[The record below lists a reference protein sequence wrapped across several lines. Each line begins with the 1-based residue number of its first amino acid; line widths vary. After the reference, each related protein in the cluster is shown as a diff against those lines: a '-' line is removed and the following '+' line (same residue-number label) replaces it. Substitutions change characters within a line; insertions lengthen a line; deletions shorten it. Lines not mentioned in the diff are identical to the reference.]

1 MIYILLLTYLLN
13 IYYLKKKRLFKSSF
27 FIHFF
32 FASIIFIGPAIYYE
46 LGFTTYAHSF
56 EWEDV
61 ITFEK
66 YGTIVFMCTLV
77 YLYFL
82 AHTKKTIFNNY
93 FIKYRVRN
101 SSLTFAYFV
110 FWFGLVLAYLLF
122 YYKHIPVI
130 NFILTGHLPERLDQS
145 DSVKLFY
152 TFSSFFMV
160 FIPSGYFFF
169 IQYLKTNLSKF
180 LLLLLVVFILTSG
193 GHKGLVTFFIIF
205 ALLFSG
211 YKFNFKKLLI
221 SFFALIGLLAIYTVT
236 KGRDFN
242 KETFYYLL
250 ESPPRRFFVTQGSA
264 FITRISMER
273 REMYKGNVHDYQL
286 IKRETFQAIYPGL
299 NEKGA
304 APTMFLGDL
313 HVRYGP
319 IVTILCYLL
328 FLVFLFPF
336 IKGTDNMKSRHLF
349 LWWNLFIF
357 FFMTGMAEFSSTSI
371 LRMGLAFFNF
381 IAILLIPQLSL
392 KDAKITKS

>member
-1 MIYILLLTYLLN
+1 MIYILLAIYLLN
-13 IYYLKKKRLFKSSF
+13 VFYIKRKKLYKSSF

-32 FASIIFIGPAIYYE
+32 FISIIFIGPPVYYE

-66 YGTIVFMCTLV
+66 YGIAVFCCSLIFL
-77 YLYFL
+77 YLL
-82 AHTKKTIFNNY
+82 AHRRKSIFNGLFTQYVN
-93 FIKYRVRN
+93 KN
-101 SSLTFAYFV
+101 SSLTLIYFI
-110 FWFGLVLAYLLF
+110 FWFGVVLSYLLF
-122 YYKHIPVI
+122 YFNHFPVVK
-130 NFILTGHLPERLDQS
+130 FILTGSLPERLDQS
-145 DSVKLFY
+145 ESVKLFY

-169 IQYLKTNLSKF
+169 IRFLKTNLSKF

-211 YKFNFKKLLI
+211 YKFNLKKLLI
-221 SFFALIGLLAIYTVT
+221 SFFALIGLLSIYTVT
-236 KGRDFN
+236 KGREFN

-264 FITRISMER
+264 FITRISMDR
-273 REMYKGNVHDYQL
+273 RDLYVGNVHEYQL
-286 IKRETFQAIYPGL
+286 IKRETFQSIYPGL

-313 HVRYGP
+313 HVRYGY
-319 IVTILCYLL
+319 IVTMLCYVLYL
-328 FLVFLFPF
+328 AFLFPF
-336 IKGTDNMKSRHLF
+336 IKGTDNMKERYLY

-381 IAILLIPQLSL
+381 IVLLIIPHLRL
-392 KDAKITKS
+392 KNVQIAA